1 MRLLTMDMP
10 AIHEEVRKMD
20 KESKALRKELYKLSW
35 FMRGALS
42 IEQAFSMDIADR
54 EILGDI
60 IKENLETTKESG
72 LPFF

>member
-1 MRLLTMDMP
+1 
-10 AIHEEVRKMD
+10 
-20 KESKALRKELYKLSW
+20 
-35 FMRGALS
+35 MRGALS